1 MSGHSKFANIKHKKE
16 RNDAAKGKIFTIIGR
31 EIAVA
36 VKEGGP
42 DPNNNFKLASVIA
55 KAKANNMPNDTI
67 ERGIKKAAGDVGNV
81 NYEYVTYEGY
91 GPSGIAIIVDALTDN
106 KNRTAANVR
115 SAFTK
120 GQGNVGTPGCVSF
133 MFDRKGQIIIDKE
146 ECDMEA
152 DDLMMTALDA
162 GAEDFGEE
170 EDSYEVLTDPDGFEE
185 VRKALEEAGI
195 PMMSR
200 QCTITGTS
208 RRRERAGRE
217 DFMDRLAIVVPCYN
231 EEEVLCLASQALR
244 GVLDDLVGKGKI
256 AADSFILFVNDGSRD
271 RTWELIEAEHAAHPV
286 QVAGVKLAGNV
297 GHQFALTAGLNTAK
311 DMCDVTISIDADLQ
325 DDVAVIEEMVDKFHE
340 GSDIVY
346 GVRRE
351 RKTDTFFK
359 RTTAQAFYRLM
370 SLMGVK
376 TVYNHADFR
385 LMSQRAVEEFSKY
398 KETNLFLR
406 GMVPLI
412 GYQTDC
418 VYYDRKERAAGES
431 KYPLKKM
438 LALAFNGI
446 SSFSIKPISL
456 ILGLGL
462 FIIFVSFVALVYALI
477 SYFTGRV
484 VAGWTSL
491 ILSIWF
497 LGGLQ
502 LLAIG
507 MVGQYIG
514 KIYIE
519 VKHRPRYNIEKVIA
533 GGVLPEK
540 SAGVGKAQDGKA

>member
-1 MSGHSKFANIKHKKE
+1 
-16 RNDAAKGKIFTIIGR
+16 
-31 EIAVA
+31 
-36 VKEGGP
+36 
-42 DPNNNFKLASVIA
+42 
-55 KAKANNMPNDTI
+55 
-67 ERGIKKAAGDVGNV
+67 
-81 NYEYVTYEGY
+81 
-91 GPSGIAIIVDALTDN
+91 
-106 KNRTAANVR
+106 
-115 SAFTK
+115 
-120 GQGNVGTPGCVSF
+120 
-133 MFDRKGQIIIDKE
+133 
-146 ECDMEA
+146 
-152 DDLMMTALDA
+152 MMT
-162 GAEDFGEE
+162 
-170 EDSYEVLTDPDGFEE
+170 
-185 VRKALEEAGI
+185 
-195 PMMSR
+195 MSR

-540 SAGVGKAQDGKA
+540 SAGVGKAQDGRA